1 MSGIIKKIFK
11 LFAYL
16 VLVLVVF
23 IASVTGIFVATFDA
37 NEYKQDLEDL
47 VRAQT
52 GRDLQFYGD
61 VSLTVY
67 PVLGMELGALSFSNA
82 RGFGDAPM
90 VKVNKVSISV
100 DVASLLAFSPEVE
113 QLVLSD
119 LDINLQKNKAGVSN
133 WDDLVKPTSG
143 SATSEAAPTE
153 NSSGEPMKIS
163 GAFGGLNIQNARL
176 LWKDAEA
183 GVEYRV
189 SDLDLTTGRI
199 TPDKPFPLKM
209 HVAVQ
214 SGSEIDAVVD
224 FTSEFQYFFDSQ
236 RLKLDNLAL
245 KLGAKGSLLPFDQ
258 VNADLSTGSI
268 DVDAKG
274 GVKLDSLA
282 LKLLTKGGAVPF
294 DALTADISTGPIM
307 LDPQKISLS
316 ELALKLNGTG
326 NEMPFDP
333 FNVNVS
339 AGNIDLDPKARS
351 VDLKKLMLALNELQL
366 GGDVT
371 VHDYA
376 QPAVSFKLAA
386 KTLDLDALLG
396 TPPPGSTPPKTDE
409 LPVETGSAEDVEIK
423 LPMELLR
430 TLQIDGDLSIAKLKI
445 QNLWMQDIK
454 LGINAKDGVIDLKPM
469 KISLYDGDFAA
480 VVQIDAKGAVPK
492 YQLREKI
499 TNVQVGKL
507 LKDFMDKDL
516 ISGAMN
522 NSVNINTRGEWL
534 SELKR
539 NSNGSMS
546 LLFKDGALNGFNLR
560 HMIDSAKAKLSGGKA
575 PDDTLKKTDFSSLS
589 LTGKIKNGVF
599 SSSDLDLQA
608 PVIRV
613 GGKGKANLNNDTVD
627 YLVNAKIVASLTGQ
641 EGGSV
646 DESSGL
652 WIPVRIKGPFT
663 APTFDVQYDDFLK
676 AKLNAETAKLKAA
689 IAEQK
694 AALKKELDAEKAA
707 LKKQM
712 AREEAAL
719 KKKLSAEKAIAQ
731 KKLDQEKAALDAV
744 RKKELD
750 ELKAKLAAKK
760 KAAEKKARKK
770 AEDKLKKLL
779 E

>member
-16 VLVLVVF
+16 VLVLVIF

-37 NEYKQDLEDL
+37 NEYKRDLEDL

-61 VSLTVY
+61 VSLTIY
-67 PVLGMELGALSFSNA
+67 PALGMELGALSFSNA

-90 VKVNKVSISV
+90 IKVNKVSISV
-100 DVASLLAFSPEVE
+100 DVASLIAFSPEVD
-113 QLVLSD
+113 QLVLND
-119 LDINLQKNKAGVSN
+119 LDINLQKNRAGISN
-133 WDDLVKPTSG
+133 WDDLVKPKSG
-143 SATSEAAPTE
+143 TASTEVPPTE
-153 NSSGEPMKIS
+153 TGSGEPMTFS

-176 LWKDAEA
+176 LWKDAQA

-209 HVAVQ
+209 HIAVQ

-224 FTSEFQYFFDSQ
+224 FTSQFQYFFDTQ

-245 KLGAKGSLLPFDQ
+245 KLDAKGSLLPFDQ
-258 VNADLSTGSI
+258 VNADLSTGLI
-268 DVDAKG
+268 DVDEKG
-274 GVKLDSLA
+274 GVKLGSLA
-282 LKLLTKGGAVPF
+282 LKLATKGGSVPF
-294 DALTADISTGPIM
+294 DTLTANVSTGPIM
-307 LDPQKISLS
+307 LDPQRISLS
-316 ELALKLNGTG
+316 DLALRLDGDG
-326 NEMPFDP
+326 DAMPFEP

-339 AGNIDLDPKARS
+339 ASNLLLDPNARSIDLKS
-351 VDLKKLMLALNELQL
+351 LMLALNDIQL

-371 VHDYA
+371 VQDYA
-376 QPAVSFKLAA
+376 QPAVSFKLVAE
-386 KTLDLDALLG
+386 TLDVDALLG

-409 LPVETGSAEDVEIK
+409 LPVATGSAEDVEIK

-430 TLQIDGDLSIAKLKI
+430 TLQIDGDLSIARLKI
-445 QNLWMQDIK
+445 QNLWLEKIK
-454 LGINAKDGVIDLKPM
+454 LGINAKDGLIDLKPM
-469 KISLYDGDFAA
+469 KISLYEGGLDAA
-480 VVQIDAKGAVPK
+480 VQLDAKGDIPRYK
-492 YQLREKI
+492 ISEKLE
-499 TNVQVGKL
+499 NVQVGKL
-507 LKDFMDKDL
+507 LTDFSGEDL

-522 NSVNINTRGEWL
+522 TAVNISTSGEWL

-539 NSNGSMS
+539 NSNGDMS
-546 LLFKDGALNGFNLR
+546 LIFKDGALNGFNLR
-560 HMIDSAKAKLSGGKA
+560 HMIETAKAKLSGGKA
-575 PDDTLKKTDFSSLS
+575 PDESLKKTDFSSLS
-589 LTGKIKNGVF
+589 LTGEIKNGVF
-599 SSSDLDLQA
+599 SSDDLDLQA
-608 PVIRV
+608 PAIRV
-613 GGKGKANLNNDTVD
+613 GGKGRANLNNDTVD
-627 YLVNAKIVASLTGQ
+627 YLVNAKIVGTLTGQ

-663 APTFDVQYDDFLK
+663 APTFDVQYDEFLK
-676 AKLNAETAKLKAA
+676 AKLNAETAKLKAS
-689 IAEQK
+689 IEEQK
-694 AALKKELDAEKAA
+694 AALQKELDAEKAA

-719 KKKLSAEKAIAQ
+719 QKKLSAEKAIAQ
-731 KKLDQEKAALDAV
+731 EKLDQEKAALDAAQ
-744 RKKELD
+744 KKEL
-750 ELKAKLAAKK
+750 EEQKAILAAKK
-760 KAAEKKARKK
+760 KAAKEKARKE